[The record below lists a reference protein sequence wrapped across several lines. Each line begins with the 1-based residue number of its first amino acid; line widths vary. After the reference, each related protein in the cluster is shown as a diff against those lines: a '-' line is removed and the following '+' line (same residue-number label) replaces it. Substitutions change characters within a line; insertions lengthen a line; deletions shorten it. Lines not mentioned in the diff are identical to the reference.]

1 MTYETRRANQQAT
14 RERIRLA
21 AVGYLRNRP
30 GSRVEITTIAK
41 AIGVGAPALGT
52 VVQASPMTFR
62 ARSHHSTRSSD
73 VVVVELHPH
82 LVLA

>member
-1 MTYETRRANQQAT
+1 MTYETRRARQQAT
-14 RERIRLA
+14 RERIRLT
-21 AVGYLRNRP
+21 AVGYLRDRI

-52 VVQASPMTFR
+52 VVQSSPMTFR
-62 ARSHHSTRSSD
+62 AKRSHSTRGSD

-82 LVLA
+82 LATA